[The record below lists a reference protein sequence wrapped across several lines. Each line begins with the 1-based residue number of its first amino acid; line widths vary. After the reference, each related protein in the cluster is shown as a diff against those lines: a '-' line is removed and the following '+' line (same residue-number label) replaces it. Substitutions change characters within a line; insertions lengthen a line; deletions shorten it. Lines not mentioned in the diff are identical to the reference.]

1 MGSSEAVPVHAGE
14 GHTTV
19 SMAAEMRW
27 VRGAALEQGATGR
40 TKPLLCLPF
49 CCALDHFSPR
59 AQMCCAESL
68 ALVAQSGVYKDLEL
82 RQQSNTLH
90 TEIFEK

>member
-1 MGSSEAVPVHAGE
+1 MGSSEAVSVHAGK

-19 SMAAEMRW
+19 SMAAETEMGSW
-27 VRGAALEQGATGR
+27 GCSGAGSHRKDQAPSLPPILLRPGPRLPQGTNV
-40 TKPLLCLPF
+40 LC
-49 CCALDHFSPR
+49 R
-59 AQMCCAESL
+59 VL

-90 TEIFEK
+90 TEFFEK